1 MRDAIG
7 HTFLYNIVILFV
19 FIIAFVL
26 VGSLSYSKAFKAKN
40 EIISIIEKHR
50 EYDAETIEEIDT
62 ALRDSGYRKR
72 VIFRHNTCPQ
82 FGEEAS
88 KVLLEE
94 SVNYPYCVYENITER
109 GIYYSVIIYMR
120 FEVPLL
126 SGLLEFPVKGDTR
139 TIYDLDV

>member
-50 EYDAETIEEIDT
+50 EYDIETIEEIDI
-62 ALRDSGYRKR
+62 ALKDSGYRSR
-72 VIFRHNTCPQ
+72 VIFRHNTCPAPKE
-82 FGEEAS
+82 GSS

-94 SVNYPYCVYENITER
+94 SVNYPYCFYENITER
-109 GIYYSVIIYMR
+109 GIDYSVIIYMR